1 MIAVNSVADQAKIGR
16 FVPKE
21 SLEGQTEAN
30 FGQPQGYKDFVWSLI
45 DSVDQDNIQANV
57 ARHRKWL
64 TNMRFFIGEQ
74 LGYINA
80 AGAWNAIPRNPGDP
94 IYVIN
99 LVQYF
104 INALHKDYMRS
115 QAIIDVTAR
124 GGRVDMR
131 LASRPGSEL
140 LKLVRRD
147 QWTPTAIDRDGK
159 FCIILGNTFRY
170 TTCQANAGQYRREP
184 VTKKVNVEIGGSSYI
199 CLNPDCGH
207 VGDLT
212 GQMPEG
218 EFQQGQDV
226 GVQECEMCGGT
237 EIDISRAPQY
247 EAENVVGFEERQ
259 VPDIST
265 AVVDPFEIKLPFH
278 AEDVPTA
285 EFLRRE
291 RFVDTSKIKAAFPWA
306 VNLMDDTSAVNNG
319 ESALLMKR
327 EIEQSPGNVG
337 GQVSGFGTT
346 PNQNRLSRFR
356 QYWFRP
362 EAYRH
367 WRFPEDTTMANGE
380 VIPKGTPKIRLFPK
394 GYYVAVS
401 GRTILETA
409 DEDKAKC
416 WVHNRWEVVPNAIWG
431 MGAEQ
436 IVEGNQLYNEI
447 FSLMYEFL
455 MYETDPP
462 IVLDPRY
469 LHRSDWSGRPGSAA
483 VLRQGAPAG
492 GVGAA
497 FAQPQPR
504 QLGSAT
510 FGFLEILKG
519 DFQLTSG
526 GAFNTASGLPSTETD
541 TARGMAIQRDQALQ
555 MHISRLKR
563 KAESDVVTGTQ
574 ELILIKKHN
583 LAQFYYPRLSD
594 FSQLELQMFDKCDV
608 ETDLEI
614 VDRPQSFIPRS
625 ALETRNDL
633 LEALTAGGLPLGIF
647 NPAIPRHLRRFA
659 IESFGLPFE
668 AEFLAADERNALLR
682 IHAILEMAPLLTM
695 ERPEVALAVAADV
708 APVRYRIDDHQI
720 AIDTIIDFCKTDE
733 GQNLDPMSELLI
745 NDLITRHKQGQQ
757 MKLMEDMA
765 SAEMMTAMMPGF
777 GGSKPM
783 RNGGPQNGFS
793 DQQAASPRETEKTQ
807 RSGDAMY

>member
-21 SLEGQTEAN
+21 SLEGQTATS

-45 DSVDQDNIQANV
+45 NRVDQDDIQANV

-74 LGYINA
+74 LGYIND
-80 AGAWNAIPRNPGDP
+80 AGAWQPIPKNPGDP
-94 IYVIN
+94 IYVVN

-104 INALHKDYMRS
+104 VGALHKDYVRS
-115 QAIIDVTAR
+115 QAVIDVSAR

-140 LKLVRRD
+140 LKLVQRD

-184 VTKKVNVEIGGSSYI
+184 VTRKVKVEIGGSAYG
-199 CLNPDCGH
+199 CLECGH
-207 VGDLT
+207 IGDLT

-226 GVQECEMCGGT
+226 GVQQCEAC
-237 EIDISRAPQY
+237 ESPNIDISRAPQY
-247 EAENVVGFEERQ
+247 EAENVVDWQERQ
-259 VPDIST
+259 VPDVT
-265 AVVDPFEIKLPFH
+265 TDVVDPFEIKLPFH

-285 EFLRRE
+285 EWLRRE
-291 RFVDTSKIKAAFPWA
+291 RFIDTSKLKAAFRWA

-327 EIEQSPGNVG
+327 QIEQSPGNVG

-346 PNQNRLSRFR
+346 PNQSFLSRFR

-367 WRFPEDTTMANGE
+367 WVFPEDTMMANGE

-394 GYYVAVS
+394 GFYVAVS
-401 GRTILETA
+401 GQTILETA
-409 DEDKAKC
+409 DEDKAKS

-431 MGAEQ
+431 LGAEQ
-436 IVEGNQLYNEI
+436 IIEGNQLYNEI

-462 IVLDPRY
+462 TVLDPRY
-469 LHRSDWSGRPGSAA
+469 LHRSDWSGRPGMVAM
-483 VLRQGAPAG
+483 LRQGAPN
-492 GVGAA
+492 GVAAA
-497 FAQPQPR
+497 FAQPSPR
-504 QLGSAT
+504 QLGPGT
-510 FGFLEILKG
+510 FGFLELLKG

-526 GAFNTASGLPSTETD
+526 GAFNTSSGLPSTETN

-563 KAESDVVTGTQ
+563 KAEADVATGKQ
-574 ELILIKKHN
+574 ELVLIKKHN
-583 LAQFYYPRLSD
+583 LAQYYYPRLSD

-608 ETDLEI
+608 EIDLEI
-614 VDRPQSFIPRS
+614 IDRPQSFIPRS

-633 LEALTAGGLPLGIF
+633 LEAMTAGGLPLGIF
-647 NPAIPRHLRRFA
+647 NPAIPRHLRRFG

-682 IHAILEMAPLLTM
+682 IYAILEMAPLLSM
-695 ERPEVALAVAADV
+695 ENPKVALQVAADV

-720 AIDTIIDFCKTDE
+720 AIETIIDFCKTDT
-733 GQNLDPMSELLI
+733 GQNLDPMAELLI
-745 NDLITRHKQGQQ
+745 NDLITRHKQGMQL
-757 MKLMEDMA
+757 KLMEDMA
-765 SAEMMTAMMPGF
+765 SAQMMGQMMPGLS
-777 GGSKPM
+777 GKPM
-783 RNGGPQNGFS
+783 NGNGGPQRGFS